1 MYGINDARQ
10 QLLQTVT
17 SLSEETL
24 QRKPDENTWSVLE
37 ILEHLYL
44 VEKWFT
50 NMIHQTL
57 KQNER
62 MKAPKEKPIHR
73 TTDRSFKVEAPDSL
87 KPDGMFVSLEIA
99 RTKLDE
105 SRQILKEILQSYQES
120 DFLEN
125 SAKHPIFGTMSVA
138 QLIEFIGLHELRHL
152 KQIEEVISSL

>member
-1 MYGINDARQ
+1 MYGINEARQ
-10 QLLQTVT
+10 QLLEAVS
-17 SLSEETL
+17 SLSKETL
-24 QRKPDENTWSVLE
+24 LRKPDENTWSVLE

-44 VEKWFT
+44 VENWFT

-62 MKAPKEKPIHR
+62 MKAPKEKPIHH
-73 TTDRSFKVEAPDSL
+73 TTDRSFKVEAPDVLQPGGTFTSL
-87 KPDGMFVSLEIA
+87 DIA
-99 RTKLDE
+99 RAKLEE
-105 SRQILKEILQSYQES
+105 SRQVLQEILQSYQEA

-152 KQIEEVISSL
+152 KQIEEVILSV